1 MELGRTTREPDNST
15 ERVAPH
21 MSKKERRLIAE
32 KRRKA
37 ERKSAKK
44 EKAKEEREA
53 KQYEDISEAR
63 ESVDPEEIIA
73 PDEQVPAALTRK
85 EKRLLAER
93 RRKSARKSEKKAKTK
108 EEAAAKAEADARAAA
123 WQQARA
129 KAEAERSKASNA
141 RPSLLALPAELRN
154 EIWRLVLVQR
164 QIIVINGPGYFHTEP
179 GLLKVTMSIRQ
190 EASGIYYVDN
200 KFACDIFDFDS
211 TVFKRWV
218 TVSPFRIYQDPAK
231 PMLLG
236 VARSTDWPNLK
247 QWLKDVYE
255 GKPLGI
261 KSSET
266 GREGYSHGY
275 FAVQLFEIVRRE
287 MWAGAAWDSVEERLE
302 HARQTIGCVWPE
314 WLR

>member
-1 MELGRTTREPDNST
+1 MDRFDRCLVLSLVAVALYSGLAWCLWRSKCRNKALASPGAFGETWFSRRWQELAARYGQPLELGRTTREPDNST

-21 MSKKERRLIAE
+21 MSKKGRRLIAE

-93 RRKSARKSEKKAKTK
+93 RRKSARKSEKKAKTN

-179 GLLKVTMSIRQ
+179 GLLKVTKSIRQ

-200 KFACDIFDFDS
+200 KSPATSS
-211 TVFKRWV
+211 TL
-218 TVSPFRIYQDPAK
+218 TAPSSSAGSPSHLSA
-231 PMLLG
+231 
-236 VARSTDWPNLK
+236 STKIPLNLC
-247 QWLKDVYE
+247 
-255 GKPLGI
+255 
-261 KSSET
+261 
-266 GREGYSHGY
+266 YS
-275 FAVQLFEIVRRE
+275 A
-287 MWAGAAWDSVEERLE
+287 
-302 HARQTIGCVWPE
+302 
-314 WLR
+314 